1 MLKQGCLIVAV
12 IILSNC
18 LAGCVGAVWTGANL
32 VYDRHN
38 VYKKL
43 DDYHLLVELNNALA
57 EKQTFKNSTCALDYA
72 VFNKDL
78 LIAGHVPDQEY
89 FDELLSRLSKLKGYR
104 HLYNKV
110 RIVQMGSN
118 TAQDTWI
125 TTKIRSK
132 IFADDSIDPNAFK
145 VVTSDNVVYLM
156 GDVRPEEAKKVVF
169 IARNTNG
176 VVKVVKLMNYFTYQP
191 KSNMA

>member
-1 MLKQGCLIVAV
+1 MLKQGCLIFAV
-12 IILSNC
+12 IILSTC
-18 LAGCVGAVWTGANL
+18 LTGCVGAVWTGANL

-57 EKQTFKNSTCALDYA
+57 EKQTFKNSACALDYA

-110 RIVQMGSN
+110 RIAQMGSN
-118 TAQDTWI
+118 SAQDTWI

-156 GDVRPEEAKKVVF
+156 GDVRPEEAKKVVY